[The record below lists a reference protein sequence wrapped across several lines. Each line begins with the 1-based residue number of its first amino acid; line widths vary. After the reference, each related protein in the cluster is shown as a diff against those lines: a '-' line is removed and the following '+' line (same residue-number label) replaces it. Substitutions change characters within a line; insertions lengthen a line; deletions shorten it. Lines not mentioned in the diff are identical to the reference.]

1 MIKILKEE
9 GTTDEQKKES
19 CLLDIQKTEAHK
31 KELETALQDLSSSLE
46 QAADEIST
54 IKAEIDATKAD
65 IAALDKSVAEATEQR
80 KEEHAAFVASSA
92 SNNAA
97 IDLLKMAVNRLNKF
111 YNPSMYNAPKE
122 EPELV
127 QATDSQDGIFFA
139 QVSARQRDG
148 KSAGVLA
155 LLADISKDV
164 ELKMGEE
171 KHDEEE
177 SQTDYETS
185 MNEAAAK
192 RAADS
197 KVIVDAEV
205 TKSESVAALEDLKA
219 QQSEKGTLL
228 KSVGERL
235 GDLHKFCDMLI
246 ETFEERKKARESE
259 IESDASAQMVLKS
272 TSGKAER

>member
-1 MIKILKEE
+1 M
-9 GTTDEQKKES
+9 
-19 CLLDIQKTEAHK
+19 
-31 KELETALQDLSSSLE
+31 
-46 QAADEIST
+46 
-54 IKAEIDATKAD
+54 
-65 IAALDKSVAEATEQR
+65 
-80 KEEHAAFVASSA
+80 EEHAAFVASSA

-139 QVSARQRDG
+139 Q
-148 KSAGVLA
+148 
-155 LLADISKDV
+155 
-164 ELKMGEE
+164 
-171 KHDEEE
+171 
-177 SQTDYETS
+177 
-185 MNEAAAK
+185 
-192 RAADS
+192 
-197 KVIVDAEV
+197 V